1 MRVALRP
8 RGGCLVLCLC
18 VSVAT
23 LLLQSLWVPLEMTRS
38 ETAAGKSPDEQSD
51 ELRFRRLALRLEAL
65 NAQVQR
71 LSSKRD
77 KAQLNRNDLSLS
89 LQSFRQDQQGLARL
103 VERELQRVSQR
114 LDQLALHH
122 HHHHHQAAAPHLYIR
137 PYNRTGPS
145 EKCEVPTDPV
155 YPVCAEK
162 VEFLRARWQSD
173 PCYAFY
179 GVDGSTCSILVYL
192 SEVEDFCPAQP
203 GRNHTA
209 VSWHHKT
216 PSYSKKVFIR
226 DTLRPLYEV
235 ISNGSSPAVKF
246 IRSRVERMSERW
258 TWAGKQMKQNRSK
271 TVTPQMQ
278 VLLYLGA
285 LAGSVGQRFEAMV
298 DRGGPLGE
306 LVQWADLSACLTILG
321 HNLTFSTSQHQL
333 HRLIGAAP
341 GQGSCPIQRPL
352 TFDLIYTD
360 YHGLAHL
367 HRAMG
372 LAFQHYQC
380 RFRILDSFGTEP
392 AFNLASYARLR
403 GYKTLWGS
411 WGLQPL
417 QYMTMFPHTPD
428 NSFLGFVTEEALNKG
443 MTDEELKPE
452 SDKKDRLAVVYGK
465 QEYMWQGK
473 SEYLEEISKELEI
486 HGTVYEPP
494 GHTSS
499 LPSFVKNHG
508 LLSQENF
515 LQLLRRAKVFVGLGF
530 PYEGPAPVEAVALGC
545 MFLQPQFDPP
555 HSSRNN
561 DFYKG
566 KPTTRQ
572 ITSQHPYAEQFIAK
586 PYVWTVDMTNGTDIR
601 EAVKLIL
608 KTKVKPFTP
617 PEFTCLGML
626 ERVRGYV
633 THQNFC
639 GESVAAWPPESALR
653 VHLGPL
659 GESCVDVCRRSSLV
673 CEPALF
679 HHLNAPDTFTRF
691 GLGCSSTVQEV
702 NHLFPSYSPWGRLC
716 GLQQEPLLFSCAG
729 SDSSHRRLC
738 PCRSHHE

>member
-8 RGGCLVLCLC
+8 RSGFLVLCLC
-18 VSVAT
+18 LSVAT
-23 LLLQSLWVPLEMTRS
+23 LLLQSLWVPLEMTRG
-38 ETAAGKSPDEQSD
+38 EAAAAAGRSPEQSD
-51 ELRFRRLALRLEAL
+51 DPRLHRLAVRLEAL
-65 NAQVQR
+65 NTQVQR
-71 LSSKRD
+71 LSSKTR
-77 KAQLNRNDLSLS
+77 LNRNDFSLL
-89 LQSFRQDQQGLARL
+89 LQSFRQDQQGLAHL
-103 VERELQRVSQR
+103 VERELQKVSQR
-114 LDQLALHH
+114 LDRLALHH
-122 HHHHHQAAAPHLYIR
+122 HHHHQASTSTPHMYIG
-137 PYNRTGPS
+137 PYNSKGLNK
-145 EKCEVPTDPV
+145 KCEVPTDPA

-162 VEFLRARWQSD
+162 VEFLRAWWQSD

-192 SEVEDFCPAQP
+192 SQMEDFCPAQP
-203 GRNHTA
+203 GENHTA
-209 VSWHHKT
+209 VPWHHKT
-216 PSYSKKVFIR
+216 PSYTKKAMIR
-226 DTLRPLYEV
+226 DTLSPLYEV
-235 ISNGSSPAVKF
+235 ISNSSSPAVKF
-246 IRSRVERMSERW
+246 IQSRVERMSERW
-258 TWAGKQMKQNRSK
+258 TWAGKKMKQSRIK
-271 TVTPQMQ
+271 TVTPQMK

-285 LAGSVGQRFEAMV
+285 LVGSVGQRFEATI

-333 HRLIGAAP
+333 HSLIGAAP

-392 AFNLASYARLR
+392 AFNLASYAHIR

-428 NSFLGFVTEEALNKG
+428 NSFLGFVSEEVVKKEVRDG
-443 MTDEELKPE
+443 GLKPE
-452 SDKKDRLAVVYGK
+452 SYKKDRIAVVYGK

-473 SEYLEEISKELEI
+473 SEYVEVISKELEI
-486 HGTVYEPP
+486 HGTVYQPP
-494 GHTSS
+494 GQTSS

-530 PYEGPAPVEAVALGC
+530 PYEGPAPFEAISLGC
-545 MFLQPQFDPP
+545 VFLQPRFDPP
-555 HSSRNN
+555 HSSHNN

-586 PYVWTVDMTNGTDIR
+586 PYVWTVDMTNRTDIR
-601 EAVKLIL
+601 EAVKSIL

-617 PEFTCLGML
+617 LEFTCLGML
-626 ERVRGYV
+626 ERVRNYI

-639 GESVAAWPPESALR
+639 GKSVATWPPESALR

-659 GESCVDVCRRSSLV
+659 GESCVDVCQHSSLV
-673 CEPALF
+673 CEPAFF
-679 HHLNAPDTFTRF
+679 HHLNTPDIFSRLR
-691 GLGCSSTVQEV
+691 LGCSSTVQEV
-702 NHLFPSYSPWGRLC
+702 SHLFPSYSPWGRLC

>member
-1 MRVALRP
+1 
-8 RGGCLVLCLC
+8 
-18 VSVAT
+18 
-23 LLLQSLWVPLEMTRS
+23 
-38 ETAAGKSPDEQSD
+38 
-51 ELRFRRLALRLEAL
+51 
-65 NAQVQR
+65 
-71 LSSKRD
+71 
-77 KAQLNRNDLSLS
+77 
-89 LQSFRQDQQGLARL
+89 
-103 VERELQRVSQR
+103 
-114 LDQLALHH
+114 
-122 HHHHHQAAAPHLYIR
+122 
-137 PYNRTGPS
+137 
-145 EKCEVPTDPV
+145 EKCEVPTDPA

-179 GVDGSTCSILVYL
+179 RVDGSTCSILVYL
-192 SEVEDFCPAQP
+192 SQVEDFCPTQP

-209 VSWHHKT
+209 V
-216 PSYSKKVFIR
+216 
-226 DTLRPLYEV
+226 
-235 ISNGSSPAVKF
+235 ISSSSSPAVKF
-246 IRSRVERMSERW
+246 IRSRVERMSESW
-258 TWAGKQMKQNRSK
+258 IWAGRGMKPNRNKTVSPQMK
-271 TVTPQMQ
+271 
-278 VLLYLGA
+278 VLLHLGA
-285 LAGSVGQRFEAMV
+285 LAGDVGQRFEAMV

-321 HNLTFSTSQHQL
+321 HNLTFSTSKRQL
-333 HRLIGAAP
+333 HR
-341 GQGSCPIQRPL
+341 SHSRPL

-367 HRAMG
+367 RRAMG

-392 AFNLASYARLR
+392 AFNLASYAHLH

-428 NSFLGFVTEEALNKG
+428 NSFLGFVGEDAVKTS
-443 MTDEELKPE
+443 DEFKPE
-452 SDKKDRLAVVYGK
+452 IYKKDNIAVVYGK

-473 SEYLEEISKELEI
+473 SDYLEVISQELEI
-486 HGTVYEPP
+486 HGTVYQPS
-494 GHTSS
+494 GRASS
-499 LPSFVKNHG
+499 LPGFVKNHG

-545 MFLQPQFDPP
+545 MFLQPRFDPP
-555 HSSRNN
+555 HSSHN
-561 DFYKG
+561 DVFYKG

-572 ITSQHPYAEQFIAK
+572 ITSQHPYSERFVGK
-586 PYVWTVDMTNGTDIR
+586 PFVWTVDMNNRTDIR
-601 EAVKLIL
+601 EAVESIL

-626 ERVRGYV
+626 ERMRRYV

-639 GESVAAWPPESALR
+639 GNSTAVWEPEPVLR
-653 VHLGPL
+653 VLLGPL
-659 GESCVDVCRRSSLV
+659 GQSCVDVCQRSALT
-673 CEPALF
+673 CDPALF
-679 HHLNAPDTFTRF
+679 HRFNTPDTM
-691 GLGCSSTVQEV
+691 VQEV

-738 PCRSHHE
+738 PCRSHRE